1 MSQQAILDALMSVLD
16 ERHAR
21 AVIEHRRVTIKKPL
35 TTYAADRLAKKLAA
49 WGDAND
55 AADIMIDRC
64 WQGFDAG
71 WVRDRIPPASSRR
84 TAIDAVRDMLQ

>member
-1 MSQQAILDALMSVLD
+1 MSQQAILDALLTVLD

-35 TTYAADRLAKKLAA
+35 TAYAAERLAGKLAA
-49 WGDAND
+49 WGDANA

-64 WQGFDAG
+64 WRGFDAG
-71 WVRDRIPPASSRR
+71 WMKDRIPQTASRR